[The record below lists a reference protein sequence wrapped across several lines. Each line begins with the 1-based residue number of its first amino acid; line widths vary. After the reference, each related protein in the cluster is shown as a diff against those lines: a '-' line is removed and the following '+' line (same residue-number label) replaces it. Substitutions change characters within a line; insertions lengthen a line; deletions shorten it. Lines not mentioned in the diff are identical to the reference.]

1 MADYRV
7 DEQTGAV
14 IFKNTAGRQ
23 KAQQK
28 ERDMKQIK
36 HDLQILK
43 TQNTLLLDILKNAGI
58 LTDEQ
63 FDSIYQYESKEVL

>member
-28 ERDMKQIK
+28 ERDMKQLK

-43 TQNTLLLDILKNAGI
+43 TQNTLLLSILKSAGI

-63 FDSIYQYESKEVL
+63 FDAISQYESKEVL